1 METKF
6 DDQFFYYADKY
17 NLDFSLVKG
26 IAMTESSLDPYAIRY
41 EPHYEYITPAREI
54 VRLARIN
61 GIDAKTEK
69 NLQMCS
75 LGLMQIMGANVR
87 VYGYSDNLTAL
98 FDDHSLSIQYG
109 CKHLSILF
117 KKYRL
122 KDDVIS
128 AYNRG
133 SVLKKD
139 REYVN
144 QLYVTKVKE
153 NIKKIESI

>member
-17 NLDFSLVKG
+17 DLDFSLVKG
-26 IAMTESSLDPYAIRY
+26 IAMAESSLDPFAIMY

-87 VYGYSDNLTAL
+87 AYGFSENLTTL
-98 FDDHSLSIQYG
+98 FEDHSLSILYG
-109 CKHLSILF
+109 CIHLSGLF

-122 KDDVIS
+122 KEDVIS

-133 SVLKKD
+133 SVWKKD
-139 REYVN
+139 RVYVN
-144 QLYVTKVKE
+144 QLYVNKVKE
-153 NIKKIESI
+153 NIKQVESV